1 MNNFTTNTFQMKR
14 EIINFSKKI
23 SKNSSKPKAKFVTD
37 MIYSISKSKD
47 VLLSSISEALNE
59 KTKKVYVI
67 DRLSENLSCDLDDN
81 IDKNYCNTV
90 MDSFGENPV
99 FIIDYSD
106 VIKTLGSQ
114 FEDLGIVRD
123 GSSKN
128 KTYEKGY
135 HVTEIVGLIKNKKQ
149 PISIFSKVHSSLSK
163 ELVSANSITFE
174 ELNKIISIL
183 QEKNI
188 KGTFVNTRISF

>member
-23 SKNSSKPKAKFVTD
+23 SKNSSKPETKFVMD
-37 MIYSISKSKD
+37 MIYGISKSKD

-59 KTKKVYVI
+59 KTKKAYLI
-67 DRLSENLSCDLDDN
+67 DRLSDNLSCDLDSN

-99 FIIDYSD
+99 FIIDDSD
-106 VIKTLGSQ
+106 IIKPLGSQ

-135 HVTEIVGLIKNKKQ
+135 HVTEIVGLTKNKKQ
-149 PISIFSKVHSSLSK
+149 PISIFQKCILLFLKSLFQP
-163 ELVSANSITFE
+163 I
-174 ELNKIISIL
+174 
-183 QEKNI
+183 Q
-188 KGTFVNTRISF
+188 

>member
-1 MNNFTTNTFQMKR
+1 
-14 EIINFSKKI
+14 
-23 SKNSSKPKAKFVTD
+23 
-37 MIYSISKSKD
+37 
-47 VLLSSISEALNE
+47 
-59 KTKKVYVI
+59 
-67 DRLSENLSCDLDDN
+67 
-81 IDKNYCNTV
+81 

-99 FIIDYSD
+99 FIIDDSD
-106 VIKTLGSQ
+106 VIKPLGSQ